1 MIIIKNLKYFNYWDI
16 NNFYGWTMSQ
26 NFSLS
31 NHNWYED
38 ISQFI
43 RNFIEN
49 FNEDS
54 DEGYFVKAGIQYP
67 ENLHKRDNDLPVLP
81 ERIKIEKVEK
91 LVANLYDK

>member
-1 MIIIKNLKYFNYWDI
+1 
-16 NNFYGWTMSQ
+16 MSQ

-38 ISQFI
+38 TSQFI
-43 RNFIEN
+43 WNFIEN

-54 DEGYFVKAGIQYP
+54 DEGYFVKAVIQYP

-91 LVANLYDK
+91 LVANQYDK

>member
-1 MIIIKNLKYFNYWDI
+1 
-16 NNFYGWTMSQ
+16 MSQ

-38 ISQFI
+38 TSQFI
-43 RNFIEN
+43 WNFIEN

-91 LVANLYDK
+91 LVANQYDK

>member
-26 NFSLS
+26 NFSLI

-38 ISQFI
+38 TSQFI

-54 DEGYFVKAGIQYP
+54 DEGYFVKAGFQYP

-91 LVANLYDK
+91 HVANLYDK